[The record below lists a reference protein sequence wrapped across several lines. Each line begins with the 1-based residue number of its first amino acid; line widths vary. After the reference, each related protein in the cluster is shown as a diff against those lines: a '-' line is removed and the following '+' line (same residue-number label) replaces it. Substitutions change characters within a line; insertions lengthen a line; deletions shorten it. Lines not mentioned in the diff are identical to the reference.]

1 MGRSLCSGL
10 ITWELRLPFFAPMI
24 LKPVMSGRVGLVGVV
39 GVRAD
44 RLETILI
51 PSVLIISI
59 HRLQISTDTLFNSKG
74 E

>member
-1 MGRSLCSGL
+1 
-10 ITWELRLPFFAPMI
+10 MI
-24 LKPVMSGRVGLVGVV
+24 LKPVMSGRAGHVGEA

-51 PSVLIISI
+51 TWFLIISI